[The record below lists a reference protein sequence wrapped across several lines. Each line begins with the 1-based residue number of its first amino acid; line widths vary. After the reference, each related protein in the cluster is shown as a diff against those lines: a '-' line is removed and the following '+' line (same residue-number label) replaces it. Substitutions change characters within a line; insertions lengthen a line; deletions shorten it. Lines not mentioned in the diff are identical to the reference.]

1 MQSMV
6 QSAKKV
12 YTVIFTAQWAIT
24 FLKRLENLMLNLFIK
39 FKFFN
44 CV

>member
-24 FLKRLENLMLNLFIK
+24 FFKKIRK
-39 FKFFN
+39 FDAEF
-44 CV
+44 VY